1 MGSLA
6 DALAVT
12 AAESSSSAFTRKRH
26 PQGWEPGVLFD
37 PETQAPTVITTPAV
51 PKLDAAEYASI
62 VESMGVPIPAG
73 HELRLIAASFDP
85 VAWVR
90 DTEFV
95 THPDSEKQIKR
106 PATTRPAWRYRF
118 AVVRAEAFVTL
129 DALAELGR
137 LKRTK
142 KARVMFTG
150 PSSFMVGDNDWQD
163 GKVVEVNG
171 QRRGTP
177 DLLERLDRYF
187 DATLERARHI
197 GKHRLGEVVILAA
210 GDLVE
215 GCFIYPNQSHSLD
228 RNRREQIRDVSDL
241 LVDQL
246 DRYTALFPRVRVI
259 GVGGNHG
266 ENRFEGKR
274 IDRSDNADL
283 EAIENA
289 ARTVS
294 RDKRMADVR
303 FLIAQ
308 EQPALTTEIQGHVYA
323 VTHGHVYGKKKGATP
338 DQKAFE
344 WYKNQA
350 AAHAPVGDASVLYGA
365 HFHHDI
371 VKRFGRFLFV
381 QGPAAD
387 NGSPEFADY
396 SGEESPA
403 GMATWVVTE
412 RSPFT
417 EYEVVR

>member
-6 DALAVT
+6 DSLAT
-12 AAESSSSAFTRKRH
+12 GPTSPGPARHRH
-26 PQGWEPGVLFD
+26 PQGWEPGVTFD
-37 PETQAPTVITTPAV
+37 PDTQHPTVITTPPV
-51 PKLDAAEYASI
+51 PQLTTGDEYAA
-62 VESMGVPIPAG
+62 VVASMGIPIPDG
-73 HELRLIAASFDP
+73 HELRLVSASFDP

-95 THPDSEKQIKR
+95 QHPKSGQEIKR
-106 PATTRPAWRYRF
+106 PATTRAVWRYRF
-118 AVVRAEAFVTL
+118 AVVRTEHTVTL
-129 DALAELGR
+129 DALADLGR
-137 LKRTK
+137 LKRTP
-142 KARVMFTG
+142 KARSRFTG
-150 PSSFMVGDNDWQD
+150 DGSFVIGDNDWQF
-163 GKVVEVNG
+163 GKVVEVDG
-171 QRRGTP
+171 KRVGTP

-187 DATLERARHI
+187 DATLERARDI
-197 GKHRLGEVVILAA
+197 GKDRLGEVVILAA

-228 RNRREQIRDVSDL
+228 QNRREQIRGVTDCF
-241 LVDQL
+241 VDQL
-246 DRYTALFPRVRVI
+246 DRVTAVFPRVRVVA
-259 GVGGNHG
+259 VGGNHG

-283 EAIENA
+283 EAVENT

-294 RDKRMADVR
+294 RDRRMSSVS

-308 EQPALTTEIQGHVYA
+308 EQTALTVDIQGHIVA

-350 AAHAPVGDASVLYGA
+350 AAHNPIGDAAVLYGA

-387 NGSPEFADY
+387 NGSPEFSDY
-396 SGEESPA
+396 SGEVSPA
-403 GMATWVVTE
+403 GMATWVVTRE
-412 RSPFT
+412 RAFT